1 MRFRVVQT
9 HVRGVPL
16 SRKDLAHATGHV
28 GELMTAMEGDDYY
41 KGTIAVATLKD
52 IAGGKSGID
61 LIPCLYAPVLHVL
74 APQGMLLTGHERIRE
89 RERYVSHFVQGWWA
103 RMP

>member
-16 SRKDLAHATGHV
+16 ARRDLAHATGIV
-28 GELMTAMEGDDYY
+28 GELLTVMEGDDFY
-41 KGTIAVATLKD
+41 KGMIAVARLND
-52 IAGGKSGID
+52 DAGGKARIE
-61 LIPCLYAPVLHVL
+61 LIPGLYAPVLHIL

-89 RERYVSHFVQGWWA
+89 RDRYVSHFVQGWWA
-103 RMP
+103 RLP